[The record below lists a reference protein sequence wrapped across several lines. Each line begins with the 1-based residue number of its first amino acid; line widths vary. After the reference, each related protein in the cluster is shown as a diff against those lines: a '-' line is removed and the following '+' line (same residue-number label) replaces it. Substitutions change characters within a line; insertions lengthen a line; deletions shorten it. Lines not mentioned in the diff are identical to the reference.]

1 MIEVTSESDTD
12 STLAAGGDYGQS
24 DTASDNSWGE
34 WTGENLTN
42 IIDGLPEVLDV
53 PKGDGKGDVGPNGNK
68 THGVGP
74 KGEGK
79 GQGEDTVGQRKQA
92 MAAPDISDIIDA
104 ADAEDSDSEAMA
116 MDDESEDSQDK
127 AKGDGMKKKRKGK
140 NSKDKK
146 KEANKERRE
155 YQKAWQAT
163 KRHIENLKGE
173 EKKNYFSLSEAEK
186 AEFRKNMTNS
196 RVLEYKKKEKSIED
210 VHEEKT
216 LQKVPHPLNSDGGYH
231 IGWNHILIN
240 HIFHNVAS
248 TGLEFSV
255 MEIGKASGE
264 YF

>member
-79 GQGEDTVGQRKQA
+79 GQEGAERQLCVGDIREGEDTVGQRKQA
-92 MAAPDISDIIDA
+92 IAAPDISDILDA

-146 KEANKERRE
+146 KEAKDKKKKQERMD
-155 YQKAWQAT
+155 YKKAWQAT
-163 KRHIENLKGE
+163 KRHIDNLKGE
-173 EKKNYFSLSEAEK
+173 EKKNYFNLSEAEK
-186 AEFRKNMTNS
+186 GEFRKNMTNS

-231 IGWNHILIN
+231 WVESHID
-240 HIFHNVAS
+240 
-248 TGLEFSV
+248 
-255 MEIGKASGE
+255 
-264 YF
+264 